1 MSKSQSIQV
10 LCRIRPENEK
20 EKSSGFHSCITPLS
34 QTSLKIYPADPTN
47 SKEEPHEFTFDRV
60 FPNTTLQSEIFTFA
74 AKPLLNG
81 LFEGINCTLFCYG
94 QTSSGKTFTMEGIRN
109 NNELMGIIPRS
120 MNYIFNKIN
129 DMSCDIE
136 FSVKCSY
143 FQIYNEKIQD
153 LLDTRKTDLSIREDK
168 KKGIWVEDATEIY
181 VTSSKEM
188 DEVFSCGS
196 NNRTVSA
203 TEMNAGSSRSHS
215 LFVVTIFQKNIVT
228 DSTKQAKV
236 FFVDLAGSEK
246 MSKTG
251 ITGGMGLKEAQN
263 INKSLMTLGMVINAL
278 TENSQHVPY
287 RDSKLTR
294 VLQES
299 IGGNSQ
305 TTLIITCTSNGLNQ
319 SESLST
325 LRFGQR
331 AKLIK
336 NKVVANTVK
345 SVKELMLKIKEL
357 EDKIKK
363 LESTK
368 GRFNT
373 EETNFSE
380 DNMGRVKT
388 LGDLEEF
395 KCEKC
400 DKYINELMNKRV
412 EILTLNE
419 QNEDLE
425 KEKEDLECEINEKCQ
440 EIYELN
446 EKIFLCEAK
455 DQLLINDQGK
465 LFEEIG
471 VKVDTLN
478 LFNNK
483 MKTFVER
490 IKNLLVKENEKINQE
505 IYVDINNSFVELLAL
520 ICLDQQNCQEILDL
534 ISNDNNNNL
543 NNSNHFSIK
552 SENVIND
559 DKKGNNISFS
569 EEYKIDKNENK
580 ENKNEINNNI
590 NEKKENENDN
600 KKENSNDEDDKNIE
614 LFKQKEYVKE
624 ILLEKDNLKN
634 QNEKLTLEKYQT
646 EVIINKLNEQIKELS
661 KKITEK
667 EEVIKELNEKNYTLS
682 VNFDGYKRK
691 TLDDFSKKEMKT
703 MELINKISNLED
715 ENYKLIHFSKDT
727 FKKKFSV
734 MDKQIKQFTMEMQKL
749 IGENKELKKIVNKK
763 NEEANNL
770 QIKISEL
777 ENKISTLFKPN
788 NINQKGYK
796 NNINVN
802 EMSFINSNNGNISP
816 SFLGGKGFNIN
827 TIGDLLKKQLIPKKE
842 NDVSDLSFLNIT
854 NNTNFNLNNTNL
866 NLYNNNNS
874 NVTNLINNRII
885 KIIRGGNKK
894 KEVNFFKML
903 GNRDSIKEQDLIKK
917 IRTNKEDFEAINK
930 KKMENDMKEFEDDA
944 SIF

>member
-20 EKSSGFHSCITPLS
+20 EKSSGFQSCITVLS
-34 QTSLKIYPADPTN
+34 SNSLKIYPVDPTN
-47 SKEEPHEFTFDRV
+47 SKEEPHEFTFDHV
-60 FPNTTLQSEIFTFA
+60 FPNTTLQSEIFDFA

-143 FQIYNEKIQD
+143 YQIYNEKIQD

-181 VTSSKEM
+181 VSSSKEM
-188 DEVFSCGS
+188 DEIFSCGA

-278 TENSQHVPY
+278 TENSQHIPY

-357 EDKIKK
+357 EEKIKK

-368 GRFNT
+368 GRLNT
-373 EETNFSE
+373 DETNFSE
-380 DNMGRVKT
+380 DNIGRVKT
-388 LGDLEEF
+388 LGDLDEY

-400 DKYINELMNKRV
+400 DKYVNELMNMRV

-419 QNEDLE
+419 QIEDLE
-425 KEKEDLECEINEKCQ
+425 KDKEDLECEINEKCQ
-440 EIYELN
+440 EIYQLN
-446 EKIFLCEAK
+446 EKNFLCEAK

-478 LFNNK
+478 LFNSK
-483 MKTFVER
+483 MKNFVER
-490 IKNLLVKENEKINQE
+490 IKNLLLKECEKINQE
-505 IYVDINNSFVELLAL
+505 IYADVNNCIIELFSL

-534 ISNDNNNNL
+534 ISNDNNDNNNNL
-543 NNSNHFSIK
+543 NNSNENILN
-552 SENVIND
+552 ENVVNENN
-559 DKKGNNISFS
+559 KGNNISFS
-569 EEYKIDKNENK
+569 EEFKNEKNENV
-580 ENKNEINNNI
+580 EHKNDINNNI
-590 NEKKENENDN
+590 NEKNENEKNNNIKKENCNDKENENNDLL
-600 KKENSNDEDDKNIE
+600 KE
-614 LFKQKEYVKE
+614 KEYVKE
-624 ILLEKDNLKN
+624 IDNLKN
-634 QNEKLTLEKYQT
+634 QNEKLSLEKYQT

-661 KKITEK
+661 KKIAEK

-749 IGENKELKKIVNKK
+749 IGENKELKRMINKK

-777 ENKISTLFKPN
+777 ENKVSGVFKTN
-788 NINQKGYK
+788 NINQKGHNK
-796 NNINVN
+796 NINVS
-802 EMSFINSNNGNISP
+802 EMSFITNNGNISP

-854 NNTNFNLNNTNL
+854 NNTNLNLNNNINNTN
-866 NLYNNNNS
+866 
-874 NVTNLINNRII
+874 NVSNLINNRII

-903 GNRDSIKEQDLIKK
+903 GNRNSIKEQDLIKR
-917 IRTNKEDFEAINK
+917 ITTNKEDFEAINK

>member
-20 EKSSGFHSCITPLS
+20 EKLSGFQSCITLLS
-34 QTSLKIYPADPTN
+34 PKSLKIYPVDPTN
-47 SKEEPHEFTFDRV
+47 SKEEPHEFTFDHI
-60 FPNTTLQSEIFTFA
+60 FPNTTYQSEIFDFA

-143 FQIYNEKIQD
+143 YQIYNEKIQD

-181 VTSSKEM
+181 VSSSKEM
-188 DEVFSCGS
+188 EEIFSCGA
-196 NNRTVSA
+196 NNRTVSC

-278 TENSQHVPY
+278 TENSQHIPY

-368 GRFNT
+368 GRVST

-380 DNMGRVKT
+380 DNFGRVKT
-388 LGDLEEF
+388 LGDLDEF

-400 DKYINELMNKRV
+400 DKYVNELMNMRV

-419 QNEDLE
+419 QIEDLE
-425 KEKEDLECEINEKCQ
+425 KDKEDLECEINEKCQ
-440 EIYELN
+440 EIYQLN
-446 EKIFLCEAK
+446 EKNFLCEAK
-455 DQLLINDQGK
+455 DEMLINDQGK
-465 LFEEIG
+465 LFDEIG

-478 LFNNK
+478 LFNSK
-483 MKTFVER
+483 MKSFVER
-490 IKNLLVKENEKINQE
+490 IKNLLVKEYEKINHE
-505 IYVDINNSFVELLAL
+505 IYADVDGCIVELLAI

-534 ISNDNNNNL
+534 ISNDNNNNNL
-543 NNSNHFSIK
+543 NNFN
-552 SENVIND
+552 ENVVNENNN
-559 DKKGNNISFS
+559 KGNNISFS
-569 EEYKIDKNENK
+569 EEFKVEKNENI
-580 ENKNEINNNI
+580 ENKNEINDNIKENKDNI
-590 NEKKENENDN
+590 NEKNNNENEKEKDNNSKKDNCNDEEN
-600 KKENSNDEDDKNIE
+600 KKNDLLKE
-614 LFKQKEYVKE
+614 KEYVNE
-624 ILLEKDNLKN
+624 IL
-634 QNEKLTLEKYQT
+634 LEKYQT

-661 KKITEK
+661 KKIAEK

-749 IGENKELKKIVNKK
+749 IGENKELKRMINKK

-777 ENKISTLFKPN
+777 ETKVTSVFKPN
-788 NINQKGYK
+788 NFNVKGHK
-796 NNINVN
+796 NVN
-802 EMSFINSNNGNISP
+802 VSEMSFINSNNGNFSP

-842 NDVSDLSFLNIT
+842 NDVSDLSILNIT
-854 NNTNFNLNNTNL
+854 NNTNLNLNNTNL
-866 NLYNNNNS
+866 NLNNNNNNS

-903 GNRDSIKEQDLIKK
+903 GNRNSIKEQDLIKK
-917 IRTNKEDFEAINK
+917 IRTNKEDFEAINI
-930 KKMENDMKEFEDDA
+930 KKMENEMKEFEDDA